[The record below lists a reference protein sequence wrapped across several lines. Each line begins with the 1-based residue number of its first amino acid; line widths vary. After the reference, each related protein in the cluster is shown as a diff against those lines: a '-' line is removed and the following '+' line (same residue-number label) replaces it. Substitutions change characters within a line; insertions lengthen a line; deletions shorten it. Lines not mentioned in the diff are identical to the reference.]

1 MDWVVAILLLA
12 GASLMLI
19 AAIGVARMPDVF
31 MRMQAATKGGAVG
44 LSLILLALAVD
55 LAAVGPSVRALLA
68 ILFVLL
74 TAPVAAQVIARA
86 AYLDGVQLW
95 EGTGRDDL
103 SDSGEVAAIV
113 EQEREIEHD
122 ERSRRHDARDDDE
135 PRS

>member
-122 ERSRRHDARDDDE
+122 ERSRRRDARDDDE